1 MFNILYVDDEAALLE
16 IGKLFLEGSGEISV
30 DTITSAPAAL
40 TLMEKKSY
48 DAIIADYQMPEMD
61 GIAFLK
67 EVRTAGNTIP
77 FILFT
82 GRGREEIVIQ
92 ALNEGADFYLQ
103 KGGEPRSQ
111 FVELMHKIR
120 IAIEHHQAAEKIQ
133 SLTRLYAVLYATN
146 KAIVHFR
153 TKGEFFSEI
162 CRILVE
168 TGGLRMAWI
177 GLADQA
183 AIRPVT
189 SAGHVDGY
197 LDNFTIPIEDIP
209 QGRGPTGRA
218 YREGKYYFS
227 NDISGDPCMEPW
239 RENAL
244 KRGYRANAAFPFAL
258 GTENAGVLCIYAPV
272 TGFFDEQTISLLEEL
287 AIEISFA
294 LRTIDEETNRKSAEE
309 LLRESEKRYRALVEN
324 VIDIVYQTDLN
335 STITFVTPSALHLL
349 GYDTLD
355 DLIGRPITS
364 FWADPEKR
372 NELLARMKE
381 KGYVNDYEVIVLNR
395 DGSEIPVSISSHFY
409 HDNTGRIA
417 GVEGIIRDIR
427 ERKRSE
433 KALRESEA
441 HLKRAEEIGRSGSW
455 EFRLSENAVTASE
468 GARSIYG
475 LGKTQSTIDNVQ
487 KLPLP
492 EYRSLLDTAVKDLI
506 AGKSPYN
513 VEFKIR
519 RQSDGA
525 VLDIHSIAEY
535 DPGRNVVFGVI
546 HDITERRRA
555 DKALIESE
563 ALFQGVFSQSTQLT
577 GVLDLQGRLTR
588 ANAAAMA
595 LIGTDLDQVIG
606 KPFWETPWWSND
618 PDTQAAMKDAITR
631 AVHGET
637 VHFDAIHKD
646 TAGNVHYIDFFL
658 KPVVDSRGNI
668 IALLPEGRDITER
681 KQSKEALTE
690 KEMMFQTV
698 FENSPYPISIN
709 GPADGKFIA
718 VNSAFLRSSE
728 YTEQE
733 ILGKNPVELGL
744 LSLGDFVKLTAQM
757 VLHGKLDNIPMTTKS
772 KSGKRVNVQ
781 YSTIPIKINGKP
793 AMMTITA
800 EITKLKRVEEELL
813 EKNLDLQES
822 EEKFR
827 VTFDTAQ
834 SALIILENAAD
845 GMPGKIIDVN
855 TTAYE
860 QLGYTKDEL
869 CSKNF
874 FDLDAEEYRDEIVRQ
889 MTRLS
894 TQKSGTYESVRIRKD
909 GTRFPVDINIHRA
922 VMNGKEVIMTSARD
936 ITKRKQTEAALHQEE
951 AQYRRIYETAT
962 EGIWGLDEGFHIQ
975 FVNPMMAK
983 MLGYSIEEIIGHH
996 VTDFVVQDEMSDAEQ
1011 HFEQRR
1017 KGIKEQFERRYK
1029 RKDGSIIT
1037 LLVSAS
1043 PVFGDDGKFKGS
1055 FAMFTD
1061 ITDRKR
1067 AEKALLESE
1076 QRYRELVENLN
1087 DVIFTVD
1094 PNGIIT
1100 YFSPIGERHYGYS
1113 PSDLLGKPFTSIV
1126 FKEDLNALVK
1136 RFKEIK
1142 HGIIEPFEWRLTA
1155 KNGEHIWVRTSTKPV
1170 SDGTGTNSYLG
1181 IISDI
1186 SQQKLAEDAIKLAN
1200 HKLNLLSSITRHDIT
1215 NQLMAL
1221 VAYFEISRKYLNNP
1235 DKIGE
1240 FIDKE
1245 KVITG
1250 IINNQIT
1257 FTKDYENLG
1266 VKAPVWQNVS
1276 VVIKQ
1281 TITGL
1286 PARNIRIEVVDP
1298 LPEVFA
1304 DHLFGKVFYNLIDNA
1319 FRYGGEKMTTI
1330 RIYTRKSEAGA
1341 VIFVED
1347 DGAGIMPGDKERLFE
1362 RGFGKNTGLG
1372 LFLSRE
1378 ILSITGIT
1386 ITETGEPGKGAR
1398 FEILVPEGKFR
1409 FHSH

>member
-1 MFNILYVDDEAALLE
+1 LFNILYVDDEAALLE

-30 DTITSAPAAL
+30 DTATSAPAAL
-40 TLMEKKSY
+40 TLMDTKSY

-67 EVRTAGNTIP
+67 GVRNAGNTIP

-111 FVELMHKIR
+111 FVELTHKIR
-120 IAIEHHQAAEKIQ
+120 IAIEHHQAVEKIQ

-153 TKGEFFSEI
+153 TKSEFFSEI

-168 TGGLRMAWI
+168 TGGFRMAWI

-183 AIRPVT
+183 AIWPVT
-189 SAGHVDGY
+189 SDGHVNGY
-197 LDNFTIPIEDIP
+197 LDNFMIPIEDVTH
-209 QGRGPTGRA
+209 GRGPTGRA
-218 YREGKYYFS
+218 YREGKYYVS
-227 NDISGDPCMEPW
+227 NDISRDPCMEPW
-239 RENAL
+239 RKNAL
-244 KRGYRANAAFPFAL
+244 ERGYRANAAFPFAL
-258 GTENAGVLCIYAPV
+258 GTENAGVLNIYAPV

-287 AIEISFA
+287 AVEISFA
-294 LRTIDEETNRKSAEE
+294 LRTIDEEISRKSAEK
-309 LLRESEKRYRALVEN
+309 LLRESEKQYRTLVEN

-335 STITFVTPSALHLL
+335 GTVTFVTPSALPLL

-355 DLIGRPITS
+355 ELIGRPITTL
-364 FWADPEKR
+364 WAKPEKR
-372 NELLARMKE
+372 NELLATMKE
-381 KGYVNDYEVIVLNR
+381 NGYVNDYEVIILKR
-395 DGSEIPVSISSHFY
+395 DGTQIPVSISSHFY

-417 GVEGIIRDIR
+417 GVEGIIRDIS
-427 ERKRSE
+427 ERKHSE

-441 HLKRAEEIGRSGSW
+441 QLKRAEEIGRSGSW
-455 EFRLSENAVTASE
+455 EFRLSENAVTTSE
-468 GARSIYG
+468 GTRIIYG
-475 LGKTQSTIDNVQ
+475 LGKTHWTIDEVQ

-492 EYRSLLDTAVKDLI
+492 EYRPLLDTALRDLI

-513 VEFKIR
+513 IEFKIR
-519 RQSDGA
+519 RPSDGA

-546 HDITERRRA
+546 HDITEQKRA
-555 DKALIESE
+555 AEALIGSE
-563 ALFQGVFSQSTQLT
+563 ALFQAVFSQSTQLT

-595 LIGTDLDQVIG
+595 LIGTDLEHIKG
-606 KPFWETPWWSND
+606 KPFWETPWWADD
-618 PDTQAAMKDAITR
+618 PDTQGVMKDAITR

-646 TAGNVHYIDFFL
+646 TEGNVHYIDFFL
-658 KPVVDSRGNI
+658 KPVVDTKGNI

-681 KQSKEALTE
+681 EQSKEALTE
-690 KEMMFQTV
+690 KETMFQTV

-709 GPADGKFIA
+709 STPDGKFIA
-718 VNSAFLRSSE
+718 VNAAFLRSSE

-733 ILGKNPVELGL
+733 VLGKNPVELGL

-793 AMMTITA
+793 AMMTMTA

-834 SALIILENAAD
+834 SALIILENAGD

-855 TTAYE
+855 TTAYT

-874 FDLDAEEYRDEIVRQ
+874 LDLDAEEYRDEIVRQ

-894 TQKSGTYESVRIRKD
+894 MQKSGNYESVRIRKN
-909 GTRFPVDINIHRA
+909 GSRFPVEINIHRA
-922 VMNGKEVIMTSARD
+922 VMNGNEVIMTSARD
-936 ITKRKQTEAALHQEE
+936 ITERKQTEEALHQEE

-962 EGIWGLDEGFHIQ
+962 EGIWGLDEGFRIQ
-975 FVNPMMAK
+975 FVNPMMAQ
-983 MLGYSIEEIIGHH
+983 MLGYSIDEIVGHH
-996 VTDFVVQDEMSDAEQ
+996 VTDFVVQDEMSDAEH

-1017 KGIKEQFERRYK
+1017 KGLKEQFERRYK

-1043 PVFGDDGKFKGS
+1043 PVFGDDGMFKGS

-1061 ITDRKR
+1061 ITDRKQ

-1100 YFSPIGERHYGYS
+1100 YVSPIGERLYGYS
-1113 PSDLLGKPFTSIV
+1113 SSDLLGKPFTSIV
-1126 FKEDLNALVK
+1126 FREDLNGLVK
-1136 RFKEIK
+1136 RFQDIK
-1142 HGIIEPFEWRLTA
+1142 HGIIEPFEWRLIA
-1155 KNGEHIWVRTSTKPV
+1155 KNGDFIWVRTSTKPV
-1170 SDGTGTNSYLG
+1170 LDGTGTTSYFG

-1186 SQQKLAEDAIKLAN
+1186 SQQKLAEDAIKLSN
-1200 HKLNLLSSITRHDIT
+1200 HKLNLLASITRHDIT

-1221 VAYFEISRKYLNNP
+1221 VGYLELSRKYLNNP

-1250 IINNQIT
+1250 IINNQII

-1276 VVIKQ
+1276 AVIKQ
-1281 TITGL
+1281 IIAGL
-1286 PARNIRIEVVDP
+1286 PMKDIQIEVVDP
-1298 LPEVFA
+1298 LPEIFA
-1304 DHLFGKVFYNLIDNA
+1304 DPLFEKVFYNLIDNA

-1330 RIYTRKSEAGA
+1330 RILSQKSESGV
-1341 VIFVED
+1341 VISVENDGEGIPAD
-1347 DGAGIMPGDKERLFE
+1347 DKMRLFE

-1386 ITETGEPGKGAR
+1386 ITETGDPGKGAR
-1398 FEILVPEGKFR
+1398 FEILVPEEKFR
-1409 FHSH
+1409 FHSL